1 MRVARADG
9 VLLKPDR
16 PALAIDSQWYGDIFH
31 AGLLQSETGEISE
44 TVSLKQSIYRSA
56 EALKR
61 SDHRSTSVL
70 SHAD

>member
-31 AGLLQSETGEISE
+31 AGPLQSETGEISE
-44 TVSLKQSIYRSA
+44 TVSLTQSHTQTDRTEQNRA
-56 EALKR
+56 ER
-61 SDHRSTSVL
+61 C
-70 SHAD
+70 

>member
-44 TVSLKQSIYRSA
+44 TVSLN
-56 EALKR
+56 
-61 SDHRSTSVL
+61 
-70 SHAD
+70 